1 MPVKPLTPTSRDL
14 TVGDVWLLGVLV
26 LDDDRDLQA
35 AEPTI
40 VVTLPNGAIATAPDV
55 HTEVG
60 GVYSFRHTVTVPGR
74 HLATVTAAGYG
85 ALSFVMWAAH
95 PTAGVDLPDVDDVDA
110 YLRSGSGD
118 HSWSADDM
126 LDALNA
132 EAAAQRRVC
141 RIRAVYPADLRQALL
156 RRVQRNLALRPNA
169 LAMFRGDAET
179 GDPQAFLPGTD
190 PEVRRLERP
199 YRKLPIG

>member
-1 MPVKPLTPTSRDL
+1 MPVRALNTRSRDL
-14 TVGDVWLLGVLV
+14 PADGRWLLSFRV
-26 LDDDRDLQA
+26 LDTAGDPPA
-35 AEPTI
+35 VTPT
-40 VVTLPNGAIATAPDV
+40 VVITLPTGAAGIAPPLITDGDGFFAFDYP
-55 HTEVG
+55 
-60 GVYSFRHTVTVPGR
+60 VTMPGR

-85 ALSFVMWAAH
+85 SATWVMWAQT
-95 PTAGVDLPDVDDVDA
+95 PTAGADLPDVDDVDA
-110 YLRSGSGD
+110 YLKSGSGE

-126 LDALNA
+126 LDALTA
-132 EAAAQRRVC
+132 EEAAQRRVC
-141 RIRAVYPADLRQALL
+141 RIGAVYPPDLRQALL
-156 RRVQRNLALRPNA
+156 RRVQRNLALRPHA